1 MKPLMIS
8 AEERALRRERIER
21 KMQSEGMQG
30 AVLFSPTSIFYL
42 VGFHFIPT
50 ERPMALVLKDGKTTL
65 FVPRLEHEHAEGVSD
80 ADMVRSYPE
89 YPSEL
94 HPMKRLAQ
102 LLGELGLATGKIGV
116 DADGY
121 ASSWGYRGPRLSQV
135 LPEADVAT
143 GVGQWVEEMRMSKSD
158 AELALIRESCRW
170 GNLAHVLL
178 QRYSVAGA
186 REIDISMRAT
196 SEATSAMIDTLGPI
210 YRSAG
215 SASASAGFR
224 GQIGP
229 NSALPHAVTI
239 NATLK
244 QGDTLVTG
252 AGADIYGYHSELE
265 RTMFV
270 GEPNAEQ
277 RRFFEHMLAAQNL
290 AISLIQ
296 PGIPCSAVEQEMQRF
311 YREHNLVPYT
321 RHHTGHNIGLQ
332 GHEMPFL
339 DLGDETILE
348 PGMLFTIEP
357 GLYVEGLGGFR
368 HSDTIVVTKDGSE
381 SLTYYPR
388 QLEDLIC
395 GM

>member
-1 MKPLMIS
+1 MIS
-8 AEERALRRERIER
+8 ASERADRRKQVEQRL
-21 KMQSEGMQG
+21 QNEGLNG
-30 AVLFSPTSIFYL
+30 AVIFSPTSIFYL

-50 ERPMALVLKDGKTTL
+50 ERPMALVLKDGTTTL
-65 FVPRLEHEHAEGVSD
+65 FVPRLEQEHAEKISD
-80 ADMVRSYPE
+80 ADVVRSYPE

-94 HPMKRLAQ
+94 HPLHRFAD
-102 LLGELGLATGKIGV
+102 LLRELGLATASIGV

-135 LPEADVAT
+135 VPEAKIT
-143 GVGQWVEEMRMSKSD
+143 PGVGQWIEEMRMCKSD
-158 AELALIRESCRW
+158 QELALIRESCRW

-178 QRYSVAGA
+178 QRYSVPGA

-196 SEATSAMIDTLGPI
+196 AEATSAMIDTLGPI

-215 SASASAGFR
+215 SATASAGFR
-224 GQIGP
+224 GQIGA

-244 QGDTLVTG
+244 PGDTLVTG

-277 RRFFEHMLAAQNL
+277 RRFFDYMLQAQDL
-290 AISLIQ
+290 AISLIR
-296 PGIPCSAVEQEMQRF
+296 PGIPCSSVEREMQRF
-311 YREHNLVPYT
+311 YQENGITPYT

-339 DLGDETILE
+339 DLGDETVLA

-357 GLYVEGLGGFR
+357 GFYVEGLGGFR
-368 HSDTIVVTKDGSE
+368 HSDTIVVTENGSE

-388 QLEDLIC
+388 DLDSLIC
-395 GM
+395 GL